1 MDYLKEGLSCRDV
14 AKRVPSVSHMT
25 VSRIL
30 NTETGLP
37 RTRAGRP
44 HKLSDHAKRKV
55 IRDISSGKIE
65 KAVIAAHEL
74 SEVTRQTVH
83 PENVRR
89 VPRKAGLKSIKK
101 KKKPFLSKKH
111 RKQRLDFAQ
120 KYANWT
126 VEDFKRV
133 IWSDETNINRMAS
146 DGLKWTWRK
155 PQHAIQDYHVQ
166 GTFKHGGGSLMF
178 WGCMTWN
185 GVGQACKIESTLD
198 STLYCEI
205 LSDNLLGTADY
216 FQMDRDYFVFQ
227 QDNDPK
233 HTSRLAKDW
242 FNQNRV
248 NLMDWPPQSPD
259 MNPIEHLWH
268 ALKQRLQTYPEP
280 PKGIHEL
287 WERTQDEWLKIPVET
302 CQNLISSMPS
312 RIQALLKAKG
322 EYTKY

>member
-1 MDYLKEGLSCRDV
+1 
-14 AKRVPSVSHMT
+14 
-25 VSRIL
+25 
-30 NTETGLP
+30 
-37 RTRAGRP
+37 
-44 HKLSDHAKRKV
+44 
-55 IRDISSGKIE
+55 
-65 KAVIAAHEL
+65 
-74 SEVTRQTVH
+74 
-83 PENVRR
+83 
-89 VPRKAGLKSIKK
+89 
-101 KKKPFLSKKH
+101 
-111 RKQRLDFAQ
+111 
-120 KYANWT
+120 
-126 VEDFKRV
+126 
-133 IWSDETNINRMAS
+133 
-146 DGLKWTWRK
+146 
-155 PQHAIQDYHVQ
+155 
-166 GTFKHGGGSLMF
+166 MF

-268 ALKQRLQTYPEP
+268 ALEQRLQTYPEP

>member
-1 MDYLKEGLSCRDV
+1 
-14 AKRVPSVSHMT
+14 MT

-55 IRDISSGKIE
+55 IRDISSRKIE
-65 KAVIAAHEL
+65 NAVIAAHEL

-89 VPRKAGLKSIKK
+89 VLRKAGLKSIKK

-133 IWSDETNINRMAS
+133 IWSDETKIIRMGS

-178 WGCMTWN
+178 WGCMTRI
-185 GVGQACKIESTLD
+185 GVGQACKIEGTLD
-198 STLYCEI
+198 SPLYCEI

-216 FQMDRDYFVFQ
+216 FQMDRD
-227 QDNDPK
+227 
-233 HTSRLAKDW
+233 
-242 FNQNRV
+242 
-248 NLMDWPPQSPD
+248 
-259 MNPIEHLWH
+259 
-268 ALKQRLQTYPEP
+268 
-280 PKGIHEL
+280 
-287 WERTQDEWLKIPVET
+287 
-302 CQNLISSMPS
+302 
-312 RIQALLKAKG
+312 
-322 EYTKY
+322 

>member
-1 MDYLKEGLSCRDV
+1 MKIIPQHIKTKIVEYLKEGLSCRDV

-65 KAVIAAHEL
+65 NAVIAAHEL

-89 VPRKAGLKSIKK
+89 VLRKAGLKSIRK
-101 KKKPFLSKKH
+101 KKKPFLSKKKH

-126 VEDFKRV
+126 VEDFKRA
-133 IWSDETNINRMAS
+133 IWSDETKINRMGS

-178 WGCMTWN
+178 WGCMT
-185 GVGQACKIESTLD
+185 
-198 STLYCEI
+198 
-205 LSDNLLGTADY
+205 
-216 FQMDRDYFVFQ
+216 
-227 QDNDPK
+227 
-233 HTSRLAKDW
+233 
-242 FNQNRV
+242 
-248 NLMDWPPQSPD
+248 
-259 MNPIEHLWH
+259 
-268 ALKQRLQTYPEP
+268 
-280 PKGIHEL
+280 
-287 WERTQDEWLKIPVET
+287 
-302 CQNLISSMPS
+302 
-312 RIQALLKAKG
+312 
-322 EYTKY
+322 

>member
-1 MDYLKEGLSCRDV
+1 
-14 AKRVPSVSHMT
+14 MT

-44 HKLSDHAKRKV
+44 HKLSSDHAKRKV
-55 IRDISSGKIE
+55 IRDISSGKFE
-65 KAVIAAHEL
+65 NAVIAAHEL

-89 VPRKAGLKSIKK
+89 VLRKAGLKSIKK

-133 IWSDETNINRMAS
+133 IWPDETKVNRMGS

-185 GVGQACKIESTLD
+185 GVGQACKIEGTLD
-198 STLYCEI
+198 STLYCEF
-205 LSDNLLGTADY
+205 LSDNLLGTSDY

-280 PKGIHEL
+280 PT
-287 WERTQDEWLKIPVET
+287 RTLGSNT
-302 CQNLISSMPS
+302 
-312 RIQALLKAKG
+312 G
-322 EYTKY
+322 